1 MQSGKPVGA
10 QDALEAG
17 IVDQLVSA
25 GEVLNHALF
34 AAKDYAQLPPNA
46 YQTVKMQVREGTIA
60 LIDQAI
66 TGSAEG
72 QEGGWFTQETKAAM
86 AKMIAAR

>member
-1 MQSGKPVGA
+1 
-10 QDALEAG
+10 
-17 IVDQLVSA
+17 
-25 GEVLNHALF
+25 
-34 AAKDYAQLPPNA
+34 
-46 YQTVKMQVREGTIA
+46 VKIQVREGTIA

-72 QEGGWFTQETKAAM
+72 QEDGWFTQETKAAM